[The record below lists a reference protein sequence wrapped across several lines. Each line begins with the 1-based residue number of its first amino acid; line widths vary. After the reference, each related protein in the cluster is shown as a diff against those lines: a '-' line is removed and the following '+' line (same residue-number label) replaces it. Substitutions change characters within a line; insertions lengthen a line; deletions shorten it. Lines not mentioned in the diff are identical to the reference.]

1 MNAVEQ
7 TKAIQSSRFHASYG
21 KWSQAKA
28 AALELT
34 WNFTQDEYREQAKET
49 LLWLALNNP
58 DGLRELADALCWLKR
73 AKREKCPRGHNLV
86 TAYAACDSF
95 PPTFGAIKHAFIA
108 KFGKKK
114 WDGGNEHDPSC
125 GDYSARKTLK
135 ALRLPWVK
143 IKTGRPSR
151 LKSLRV
157 MK

>member
-1 MNAVEQ
+1 VNAVER
-7 TKAIQSSRFHASYG
+7 TKAIQSSRFHASHG

-34 WNFTQDEYREQAKET
+34 WRFTQDEYREQAKET

-58 DGLRELADALCWLKR
+58 ERLREFADALCRLKR
-73 AKREKCPRGHNLV
+73 AKRDKCPRGHNLV
-86 TAYAACDSF
+86 TAYAACESL
-95 PPTFGAIKHAFIA
+95 PPAFGEIKQAFIA

-114 WDGGNEHDPSC
+114 WDGGNEDDPSC

-135 ALRLPWVK
+135 ALRLPWTK
-143 IKTGRPSR
+143 IKTGRPSG
-151 LKSLRV
+151 LKSRRI